1 MLGALMCGCGS
12 GAILEAFPIPLGST
26 ATLFNPPALA
36 GPRAMPLIG
45 KFPVPAEPGLR
56 ANCANEAAGVA
67 RTRSTAKAI
76 FTEVFGMGKLHD
88 DSRERRMREADVGPL
103 SAATIKLKFRKAVRC
118 SRSGGKCSHR
128 SCASAGQEREKFLRG
143 VQQHLPIRR
152 LVSAALWN

>member
-76 FTEVFGMGKLHD
+76 FTEVFGMR
-88 DSRERRMREADVGPL
+88 S
-103 SAATIKLKFRKAVRC
+103 STIHENAECVK
-118 SRSGGKCSHR
+118 
-128 SCASAGQEREKFLRG
+128 
-143 VQQHLPIRR
+143 PM
-152 LVSAALWN
+152 